1 MDTKGNTE
9 GKEEVCWGIAF
20 SSVASCVRTRTLRK
34 TERDR
39 PQMTKRSK
47 PRLQGRQ
54 AGRKA
59 RPEGSQSGL
68 RRHPGMERKTG
79 SLVSPPGA
87 RACQG
92 LNDTDLATLSPG
104 DQSTCRATARA
115 AVATLAYDGKGE
127 EVGNGDRTF
136 SGHLL
141 L

>member
-1 MDTKGNTE
+1 
-9 GKEEVCWGIAF
+9 
-20 SSVASCVRTRTLRK
+20 
-34 TERDR
+34 
-39 PQMTKRSK
+39 
-47 PRLQGRQ
+47 
-54 AGRKA
+54 
-59 RPEGSQSGL
+59 
-68 RRHPGMERKTG
+68 MERKTG
-79 SLVSPPGA
+79 PWFPHQEPGPA
-87 RACQG
+87 KRKNSEG